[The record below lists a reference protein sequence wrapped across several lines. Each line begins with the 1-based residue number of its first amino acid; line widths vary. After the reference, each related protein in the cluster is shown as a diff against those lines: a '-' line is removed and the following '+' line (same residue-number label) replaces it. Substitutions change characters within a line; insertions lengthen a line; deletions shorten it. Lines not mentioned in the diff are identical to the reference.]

1 MNKEILENLRKLGLS
16 DKEAVVYASLLGLG
30 EVGSS
35 KIIKEAE
42 LHGQFVY
49 QALESLEE
57 KGLVQHVIKRGR
69 KKFSAKNPQVLR
81 RLVEQQKTIADEVA
95 AKLQELMVLPPEQRF
110 EVFQGEESY
119 VAHEFDLLE
128 QAKEGSE
135 LLVVGGTGD
144 KFNQTMGKHLFE
156 YSILQT
162 KKHITVR
169 YIGSEAQRA
178 TMSEMHGRRKLFEI
192 RYLPG
197 LFTGQVN
204 TNVWPDAIGFNIF
217 GEPVTRF
224 TIWNPVVAGSYK
236 QFFETLWK
244 ITKQ

>member
-16 DKEAVVYASLLGLG
+16 DKEAVVYTSLLGLG

-35 KIIKEAE
+35 KIIKNAE

-110 EVFQGEESY
+110 
-119 VAHEFDLLE
+119 
-128 QAKEGSE
+128 
-135 LLVVGGTGD
+135 
-144 KFNQTMGKHLFE
+144 
-156 YSILQT
+156 
-162 KKHITVR
+162 
-169 YIGSEAQRA
+169 
-178 TMSEMHGRRKLFEI
+178 
-192 RYLPG
+192 
-197 LFTGQVN
+197 
-204 TNVWPDAIGFNIF
+204 
-217 GEPVTRF
+217 
-224 TIWNPVVAGSYK
+224 
-236 QFFETLWK
+236 
-244 ITKQ
+244 